1 MIPMSKTLSLEL
13 LCLICL
19 ASKLNGCGARVR
31 KQTLLFGR
39 NSDVHLITH
48 TSTDNV
54 VHSGIGIASWVMS
67 YNSQSY
73 WFPNCSIKL
82 ASFSS

>member
-31 KQTLLFGR
+31 KQDTFIWQKLR
-39 NSDVHLITH
+39 CTSHNSHI
-48 TSTDNV
+48 NR
-54 VHSGIGIASWVMS
+54 
-67 YNSQSY
+67 
-73 WFPNCSIKL
+73 
-82 ASFSS
+82 